1 MVNIDGEPVLLMA
14 EAARMTKDKSQIR
27 AIYFDLDDTLCA
39 YWEASKYALRKA
51 FEEHG
56 PENLGSEEMMENW
69 AAAFREFSPTLKQ
82 SGWYEG
88 YCTSGEPT
96 RTEQMRLTLERAGVT
111 DQEMAERLSAS
122 YREERNRALRLFP
135 EAIEVLETLRRV
147 YPLGL

>member
-1 MVNIDGEPVLLMA
+1 MVNIEGRAVLLMA
-14 EAARMTKDKSQIR
+14 DAARMIKDKSLIR

-39 YWEASKYALRKA
+39 YWEASKFALRKA

-56 PENLGSEEMMENW
+56 PENLTADQMTDNW

-96 RTEQMRLTLERAGVT
+96 RTEQMRLTLEKAGIA
-111 DQEMAERLSAS
+111 DKEMAEKLSSA

-135 EAIEVLETLRRV
+135 EA
-147 YPLGL
+147 